1 MTVNF
6 VFNQAISYWTHNT
19 TTSQKDNNN
28 FNQKNSL
35 KMCRWLHFELWKK
48 TEIIR
53 LNFFGLSKFDIKIKS
68 DKNNTEFFLK
78 KLTPLKV
85 LTPLCIYLNVVFHRT
100 AVLKK
105 DLKSRIK
112 SYKPDK
118 MTSSSLESDSFEW
131 ILFFF
136 FVRACKQQHLWHSS
150 YFRPFAPGHFTSLK

>member
-53 LNFFGLSKFDIKIKS
+53 LNFFGLSKFDMKIKS

-85 LTPLCIYLNVVFHRT
+85 LILTLHLLKNT
-100 AVLKK
+100 AYSSFFMSFFIGLQ
-105 DLKSRIK
+105 
-112 SYKPDK
+112 SYKRSQISYKIVQTWQNDEFFLG
-118 MTSSSLESDSFEW
+118 MWLLWMDSLLSLYAS
-131 ILFFF
+131 
-136 FVRACKQQHLWHSS
+136 VQTA
-150 YFRPFAPGHFTSLK
+150 TSLA